1 MYLRL
6 VPSVRIRITKRGTR
20 WPVGQRT
27 ARTWEPLPSGPS
39 ANPSGGAAMS
49 SPGRPGA
56 SHIRGKEYA
65 MRRSAAVCAALAALA
80 LAACSS
86 SMSSPVSLPSPVS
99 PPSSSAVSLPR
110 SSAPA
115 HHHHRLT
122 SRQAAARNAGAC
134 DPSLWRAIYHPF
146 RLHVVA
152 ACKTVTGTVESVRSE
167 PDGDVHLLLKLPAS
181 RSGLL
186 NDGNLSD
193 THDDLVVE
201 IICVGTV
208 TQTDAESACA
218 GHVNQVAVPSA
229 GERIRITGTYVLDAD
244 HGWMEIHPVSRL
256 SVLSAAAPVTQPSAP
271 AAPAGCHP
279 VTSSGNCYE
288 PGEFCS
294 DAEHGETGVAGDGK
308 TITCVASGS
317 YWRWED

>member
-1 MYLRL
+1 MR
-6 VPSVRIRITKRGTR
+6 
-20 WPVGQRT
+20 RT
-27 ARTWEPLPSGPS
+27 A
-39 ANPSGGAAMS
+39 AA
-49 SPGRPGA
+49 
-56 SHIRGKEYA
+56 
-65 MRRSAAVCAALAALA
+65 CAALAALA

-86 SMSSPVSLPSPVS
+86 ASSSPVSLPSSSPVS
-99 PPSSSAVSLPR
+99 LPSSSA
-110 SSAPA
+110 PA
-115 HHHHRLT
+115 RHYHRHHHRLA
-122 SRQAAARNAGAC
+122 SSQAAARNPGVC
-134 DPSLWRAIYHPF
+134 DPSLWRAIYRPY

-167 PDGDVHLLLKLPAS
+167 PDDVHLLLKLPLS

-186 NDGNLSD
+186 NDGNVSD

-208 TQTDAESACA
+208 TQADAESACA

-229 GERIRITGTYVLDAD
+229 GERITISGTYVLDAD

-256 SVLSAAAPVTQPSAP
+256 SVLSAAAPPPAPVTQPSAP
-271 AAPAGCHP
+271 ATPAGCHP
-279 VTSSGNCYE
+279 RTPSGNRYE

-294 DAEHGETGVAGDGK
+294 AAEQGETGVAGDGK

>member
-1 MYLRL
+1 
-6 VPSVRIRITKRGTR
+6 
-20 WPVGQRT
+20 
-27 ARTWEPLPSGPS
+27 
-39 ANPSGGAAMS
+39 
-49 SPGRPGA
+49 
-56 SHIRGKEYA
+56 
-65 MRRSAAVCAALAALA
+65 MRRTAAVCAALAALA

-86 SMSSPVSLPSPVS
+86 APSSPVSPPSSPPVS
-99 PPSSSAVSLPR
+99 LPSSSAVSLP
-110 SSAPA
+110 SSPAPV

-122 SRQAAARNAGAC
+122 SRQAAARNPGGC
-134 DPSLWRAIYHPF
+134 DPSLWRAIYHPS

-152 ACKTVTGTVESVRSE
+152 ACKTVTGTVENVRSE

-186 NDGNLSD
+186 NGGNVSD
-193 THDDLVVE
+193 THDDLVAE

-208 TQTDAESACA
+208 TQADAESACA

-229 GERIRITGTYVLDAD
+229 GERIRISGTYVLDAD

-256 SVLSAAAPVTQPSAP
+256 SVLSAAAPVTPPSAP

-279 VTSSGNCYE
+279 RTPSGNCYE

-294 DAEHGETGVAGDGK
+294 AAEHGETGVAGDVK

>member
-1 MYLRL
+1 MR
-6 VPSVRIRITKRGTR
+6 
-20 WPVGQRT
+20 RT
-27 ARTWEPLPSGPS
+27 AV
-39 ANPSGGAAMS
+39 
-49 SPGRPGA
+49 
-56 SHIRGKEYA
+56 
-65 MRRSAAVCAALAALA
+65 VCAALVTLA

-86 SMSSPVSLPSPVS
+86 VTSSPVSRPSSSPVSL
-99 PPSSSAVSLPR
+99 PSSSAVSLPS

-115 HHHHRLT
+115 RHHQRL
-122 SRQAAARNAGAC
+122 SSSQAAARKPGVC
-134 DPSLWRAIYHPF
+134 DPSLWRAIYHPY

-167 PDGDVHLLLKLPAS
+167 PDGDVHLLLKLPLS

-186 NDGNLSD
+186 NAGNVSD
-193 THDDLVVE
+193 THDDLVAE

-208 TQTDAESACA
+208 TQADAESACA

-229 GERIRITGTYVLDAD
+229 GERVRISGTYVLDAD

-256 SVLSAAAPVTQPSAP
+256 SVLSAAAPPPAPVPQPSAP
-271 AAPAGCHP
+271 AATAGCHP
-279 VTSSGNCYE
+279 RTPSGNCYE

-294 DAEHGETGVAGDGK
+294 AAEHGETGVAGDGK
-308 TITCVASGS
+308 MITCVASGS

>member
-1 MYLRL
+1 
-6 VPSVRIRITKRGTR
+6 VR
-20 WPVGQRT
+20 RT
-27 ARTWEPLPSGPS
+27 A
-39 ANPSGGAAMS
+39 AIGA
-49 SPGRPGA
+49 
-56 SHIRGKEYA
+56 
-65 MRRSAAVCAALAALA
+65 VLAALA

-86 SMSSPVSLPSPVS
+86 APSSPISLPSSPLVPPPSSPVVSLPS
-99 PPSSSAVSLPR
+99 

-122 SRQAAARNAGAC
+122 SRQAATRNPGAC
-134 DPSLWRAIYHPF
+134 DPSLWRAIYHPY
-146 RLHVVA
+146 RLHVVD

-167 PDGDVHLLLKLPAS
+167 PDGDVHLLVKLPLS

-186 NDGNLSD
+186 NAGNVSD
-193 THDDLVVE
+193 THGDLVAE
-201 IICVGTV
+201 IICVGAV
-208 TQTDAESACA
+208 TQADAESACA

-229 GERIRITGTYVLDAD
+229 GERIRITGTYVLDED

-256 SVLSAAAPVTQPSAP
+256 SVLSAAAPPPAHVTQPSAQPSAP

-279 VTSSGNCYE
+279 RASSGNCYE

-308 TITCVASGS
+308 KITCVASGS